1 MVTLTRAG
9 WGARPPKARTELNP
23 ARVTTL
29 FLHHT
34 TGTYTDWKAATKS
47 IQAFHMTTRGWN
59 DIAYNWLVAPDGTKI
74 EGRGWMAVGGHT
86 KGHNSTSVAIAYLG
100 DGRQPVSDDA
110 KRSIIELADT
120 ADAIFGKGLSRRCHS
135 DVGATEC
142 PGALLR
148 AWWNTNPVI
157 TKEQVQEFKPGWVSD
172 SDWQRLRDWVK
183 RSK

>member
-9 WGARPPKARTELNP
+9 WGARPAKARVELNP
-23 ARVTTL
+23 ARVVNL

-100 DGRQPVSDDA
+100 DGRQPVPDDA
-110 KRSIIELADT
+110 TRAILELADA
-120 ADAIFGKGLSRRCHS
+120 ADAIFRKSLTRRCHS

-142 PGALLR
+142 PGGLLR
-148 AWWNTNPVI
+148 TWWKTGPVLS
-157 TKEQVQEFKPGWVSD
+157 KPVVQEFKPSWVSN

-183 RSK
+183 RPR